1 MKAFFIRHLRKAI
14 ITVLFVVLMAAMVQP
29 VAAQDNITI
38 DTRTLAMVNK
48 PGVVLVQTTWTA
60 DLTFYE
66 FAFTNG
72 FEQDLVDTVYYLVET
87 GSIDNTE
94 EAMFSA
100 MIQLMADNM
109 IDYVFSTGNVY
120 QEQTSTAAVGTGF
133 IVTPDG
139 YMVTNAHVV
148 DTNED
153 QLYMNFA
160 MSSLENY
167 AVESTNEFISEM
179 RTLGYQMT
187 QDEIDAI
194 LNAFYQL
201 LSYNIEISN
210 LQTSYTAFL
219 GNVTPGA
226 DVSTKGIALDLRKIG
241 APTPGK
247 DVAILKLDKT
257 NLPTVTL
264 GDDSAT
270 RTGDTVYAMGYPA
283 AATFNEALNITQAV
297 QEPTLTSGIVSAR
310 KEMAGGWSILQIDAA
325 IHGGNSGG
333 PLFNTAGEVIGVNTF
348 GMLDYN
354 TGAPLDGMN
363 FSVPISIA
371 TQFLNEINVTPA
383 ESEFTKQFKEA
394 VSLVQSQRYHEALEI
409 LRGLNE
415 TNPGYPVVAELLAES
430 RNLADSQPKPD
441 PIADA
446 GSLGEAEQ
454 LAVPA
459 LAPPTQAKTGNN
471 ILKYIG
477 FGAAGLLFIG
487 LLAVIFLLMN
497 RNKKV
502 VSAAAAQTGGQGG
515 TQTVPEPAPAPAIPE
530 KPAPSNTAT
539 CSSCGALLASSAKF
553 CNECGAKNG

>member
-333 PLFNTAGEVIGVNTF
+333 PLFNT
-348 GMLDYN
+348 
-354 TGAPLDGMN
+354 
-363 FSVPISIA
+363 
-371 TQFLNEINVTPA
+371 
-383 ESEFTKQFKEA
+383 
-394 VSLVQSQRYHEALEI
+394 
-409 LRGLNE
+409 
-415 TNPGYPVVAELLAES
+415 
-430 RNLADSQPKPD
+430 
-441 PIADA
+441 
-446 GSLGEAEQ
+446 
-454 LAVPA
+454 
-459 LAPPTQAKTGNN
+459 
-471 ILKYIG
+471 
-477 FGAAGLLFIG
+477 
-487 LLAVIFLLMN
+487 
-497 RNKKV
+497 
-502 VSAAAAQTGGQGG
+502 
-515 TQTVPEPAPAPAIPE
+515 
-530 KPAPSNTAT
+530 
-539 CSSCGALLASSAKF
+539 
-553 CNECGAKNG
+553 